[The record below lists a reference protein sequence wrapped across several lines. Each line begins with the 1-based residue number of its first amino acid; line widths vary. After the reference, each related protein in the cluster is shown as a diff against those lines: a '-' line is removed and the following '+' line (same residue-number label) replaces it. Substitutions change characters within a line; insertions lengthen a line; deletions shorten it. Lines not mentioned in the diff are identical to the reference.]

1 MRKQKEVNRTNPQSF
16 GKFIKM
22 NRINYQFMTRGQ
34 VGQLQEI
41 DRSEHIDL
49 VYEVHNGE
57 LVNSEVDYEC
67 GNWDAETLAEIKSRF
82 LLE

>member
-1 MRKQKEVNRTNPQSF
+1 MRKQKE
-16 GKFIKM
+16 
-22 NRINYQFMTRGQ
+22 
-34 VGQLQEI
+34 QEI